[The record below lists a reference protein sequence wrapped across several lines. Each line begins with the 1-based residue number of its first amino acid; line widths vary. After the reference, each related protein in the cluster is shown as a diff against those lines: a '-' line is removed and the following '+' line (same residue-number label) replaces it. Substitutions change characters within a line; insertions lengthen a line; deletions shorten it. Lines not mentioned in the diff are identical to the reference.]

1 MPTLADIVVK
11 KADETT
17 NITYVGVVPSSGDK
31 APCLFKATSVG
42 SAPGH
47 NPNLRLV
54 SSSNQNGSAR
64 RVSFQYAYPQ
74 TAVASDG
81 SISIINT
88 LRVDGSVVIPQ
99 GMPQL
104 TIDEGVAQAMNLL
117 ASALVKSSCKSGFA
131 PT

>member
-1 MPTLADIVVK
+1 MPTLADIIVK

-17 NITYVGVVPSSGDK
+17 NITYTGVVPSSGDK
-31 APCLFKATSVG
+31 AAALWRCLSVG
-42 SAPGH
+42 AAPGH
-47 NPNLRLV
+47 QPNLKLV

-64 RVSFQYAYPQ
+64 RVAFQYAYPQ
-74 TAVASDG
+74 TATASDG

-88 LRVDGSVVIPQ
+88 FRLDGSVVVPQ
-99 GMPQL
+99 GMPQA

-117 ASALVKSSCKSGFA
+117 ASALVKASCKAGFS